1 METGPVKDSHKVQE
15 DFNSAV
21 QPSRNKPFY
30 WRYGAYNIYLSIRN
44 FFLGEKK
51 PKKNDNKFADMAE
64 TLLSTISDK
73 SDLELLST
81 SEKLLSQQRMLED
94 TRARR
99 RLEKWATR
107 VIAYYL
113 LLVFL
118 LILTNGAV
126 LIFHPVET
134 IELIGGGNIL
144 VKRGFISD
152 SIMTVIL
159 TTTTINIIGL
169 GVIVLK
175 GHFDRARTEK

>member
-1 METGPVKDSHKVQE
+1 METGFIDKDKIQ
-15 DFNSAV
+15 DAFDKAV
-21 QPSRNKPFY
+21 RPDKEKHSS
-30 WRYGAYNIYLSIRN
+30 WEYGGYNIYLTVRN
-44 FFLGEKK
+44 FFFGEKK
-51 PKKNDNKFADMAE
+51 IKKNDNKFADIAE
-64 TLLSTISDK
+64 TLLSTISDEPNV
-73 SDLELLST
+73 ELLST

-99 RLEKWATR
+99 RLERWATR

-113 LLVFL
+113 ISVLLLVL
-118 LILTNGAV
+118 VNGAV

-134 IELIGGGNIL
+134 TEFIGGGDVI

-159 TTTTINIIGL
+159 STTTINIIGL

-175 GHFDRARTEK
+175 GHFERVKTEK